1 MTNTNLF
8 LQLMALQKEKETL
21 SAMQPQLAEGQLVEI
36 LQAKDQQIVILE
48 TGVREHQKE
57 SEAQEEKISR

>member
-1 MTNTNLF
+1 
-8 LQLMALQKEKETL
+8 MALQKEKETL